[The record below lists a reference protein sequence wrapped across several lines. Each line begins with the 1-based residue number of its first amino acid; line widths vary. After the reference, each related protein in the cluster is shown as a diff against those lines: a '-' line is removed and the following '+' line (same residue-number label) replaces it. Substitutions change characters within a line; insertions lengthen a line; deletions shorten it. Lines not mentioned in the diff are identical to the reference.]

1 MRRRLTAILLTT
13 VVFSLPITMFGIK
26 LLLAPADRKTPDMQ
40 DLVYGLA
47 LFMILVLFL
56 SSTTIYLNLLPRIR
70 NSKVY
75 SFSSFFL
82 LPIITAMLS
91 IASMDGF
98 KHDQPIFSMMVIPFF
113 VIMAFHYVRFRNRK
127 PGVEA

>member
-26 LLLAPADRKTPDMQ
+26 FLLGPADRETPDMQ
-40 DLVYGLA
+40 DLAYGLA
-47 LFMILVLFL
+47 LFMIFVLSL
-56 SSTTIYLNLLPRIR
+56 SSTTIYLNLLPGIR
-70 NSKVY
+70 NSRVY
-75 SFSSFFL
+75 SISSFFL
-82 LPIITAMLS
+82 LPIISAILS

-98 KHDQPIFSMMVIPFF
+98 KHDRPIFSMMVIPFF
-113 VIMAFHYVRFRNRK
+113 VIMAFHYVIFQNRK

>member
-13 VVFSLPITMFGIK
+13 VVFSLPITMLGIK
-26 LLLAPADRKTPDMQ
+26 LLLGPADRKTPDMQ
-40 DLVYGLA
+40 DLAYGLA
-47 LFMILVLFL
+47 LFMILVLSL
-56 SSTTIYLNLLPRIR
+56 SSTTIYLNLLPGIR

-82 LPIITAMLS
+82 LPIISAMFS
-91 IASMDGF
+91 IDSMDGF

-113 VIMAFHYVRFRNRK
+113 VIMGFHYVRFRNRK
-127 PGVEA
+127 SGIEA